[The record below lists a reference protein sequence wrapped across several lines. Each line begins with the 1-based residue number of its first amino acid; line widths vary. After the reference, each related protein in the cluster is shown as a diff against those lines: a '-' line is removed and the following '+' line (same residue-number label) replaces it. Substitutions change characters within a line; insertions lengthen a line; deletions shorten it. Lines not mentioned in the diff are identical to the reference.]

1 LLLEKRASRAEFVEV
16 QLALFRIDEETCN
29 QCGLCVEICTGNFVV
44 MEEDDYPTESEDAE
58 EICIR
63 CGHCVTIC
71 PSESFALRGMPPEK
85 CPPVQKDLLL
95 TPEHCEH
102 FLRYRRSIR
111 DFKKK
116 PVSKDTLTRL
126 IEIARY
132 APSGFNSQCA
142 EWIVLGDRDELNRLA
157 GIVADWMR
165 WMIAKLPDVSKAIH
179 LDKDL
184 QLWDDGRDVI
194 FQDAPV
200 VIVTHAEK
208 ANYTAPETCTIAL
221 TYLELA
227 ATSLGL
233 GCCWAGYLEKA
244 ATFFPPMQE
253 ALALPEGHKC
263 FGAMMIGYPKYKH
276 LRLAA
281 RNEPKITWHM

>member
-1 LLLEKRASRAEFVEV
+1 VEFAEDR
-16 QLALFRIDEETCN
+16 LALFEIDKETCN
-29 QCGLCVEICTGNFVV
+29 ECGLCVEICAGDFVV
-44 MEEDDYPTESEDAE
+44 MEEGSLPKESEDAE
-58 EICIR
+58 ELCIR

-71 PSESFALRGMPPEK
+71 PSESFSLREMPPQQ

-102 FLRYRRSIR
+102 FLRYRRTMR
-111 DFKKK
+111 HFKKK

-142 EWIVLGDRDELNRLA
+142 EWLVLGDRDELNELA
-157 GIVADWMR
+157 GVAADWMR
-165 WMIAKLPDVSKAIH
+165 WMIAKLPDIAKAIH

-184 QLWDDGRDVI
+184 QLWDDGADII

-200 VIVTHAEK
+200 VILTHADND
-208 ANYTAPETCTIAL
+208 NYTARETCTIAL

-263 FGAMMIGYPKYKH
+263 FGAMMVGYPKYKH
-276 LRLAA
+276 HRLAA
-281 RNEPKITWHM
+281 RNQPKITWHM